1 MLGADAVSRI
11 ERMNAMIE
19 RERKEHEGKLPS
31 CPRKSGEWGTH
42 SNNTGLAGINQI
54 NGKFRASIF
63 GPDYPKGKGLYLGL
77 YENIHSAVDII
88 CRTAKISPLD
98 ISGMTPEG
106 WEKIKQQPIIK
117 NKRYGVRNG

>member
-1 MLGADAVSRI
+1 MLGGDAVRRI
-11 ERMNAMIE
+11 ERMNAMME

-31 CPRKSGEWGTH
+31 CPRKSGQWGSH
-42 SNNTGLAGINQI
+42 PNNTGLAGITEVN
-54 NGKFRASIF
+54 KRFRAVIYGSDF
-63 GPDYPKGKGLYLGL
+63 PRSGNYLGL
-77 YENIHSAVDII
+77 FENIHSAVDII

-98 ISGMTPEG
+98 IAGMTAES

>member
-1 MLGADAVSRI
+1 MLGADAAFRI

-31 CPRKSGEWGTH
+31 CPRKSGQWGSH
-42 SNNTGLAGINQI
+42 PNNTGLAGITEVN
-54 NGKFRASIF
+54 KRFRAVIY
-63 GPDYPKGKGLYLGL
+63 GPDFPRSGNYLGL
-77 YENIHSAVDII
+77 FENIHSAVDII

-98 ISGMTPEG
+98 IAGMTAES